1 MMHEIGRG
9 FAPGLSPWIIRVFV
23 IRKVKANGLLA
34 AHSISTVGAYPA
46 MTIIT
51 LKLLIFT
58 GMKSICN
65 EWSFS
70 IKVYST

>member
-9 FAPGLSPWIIRVFV
+9 LAPGLSPWIFRVFV

-51 LKLLIFT
+51 LN
-58 GMKSICN
+58 S
-65 EWSFS
+65 
-70 IKVYST
+70 

>member
-1 MMHEIGRG
+1 MHEIGRG

-23 IRKVKANGLLA
+23 IRKVKANDLLA
-34 AHSISTVGAYPA
+34 AHSSSTVGAYPT

-58 GMKSICN
+58 GMKPTCN
-65 EWSFS
+65 EMLFS
-70 IKVYST
+70 VKVYST